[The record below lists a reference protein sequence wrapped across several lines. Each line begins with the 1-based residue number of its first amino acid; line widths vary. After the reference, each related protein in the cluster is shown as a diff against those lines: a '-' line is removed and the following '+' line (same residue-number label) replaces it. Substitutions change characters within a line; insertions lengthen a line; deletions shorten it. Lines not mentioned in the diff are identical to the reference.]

1 QYLGN
6 RRNGA
11 REVRMH
17 NTTEWLWAEWD
28 SLGLVVLS
36 TTLMYIIVLGVV
48 RLAGRRTVAQMSAF
62 DFLVTIALG
71 TIVGGTVVTDDPPVA
86 QGLAAVITLLLLQ
99 ITLGALRQRSPRLQA
114 IIDFRPIAVLE
125 NGAFTN
131 LSSPTSAQLTSAD
144 IESKL
149 RSGGVSSLDDVAL
162 VVLEP
167 DGSLSIFAADEL
179 DDELIRRVQ
188 ERGRRR
194 T

>member
-1 QYLGN
+1 
-6 RRNGA
+6 
-11 REVRMH
+11 MH